1 MMSKDEV
8 LSNLLAVLDELES
21 GIVPNDAIES
31 LVTRL
36 EVLYRVLGND
46 VPEKYVERIEIFL

>member
-21 GIVPNDAIES
+21 GIVPNDAIEG

-36 EVLYRVLGND
+36 EVLCRVLGD
-46 VPEKYVERIEIFL
+46 DIPEKYVERIEIFL

>member
-8 LSNLLAVLDELES
+8 LSNLFAVLDELES
-21 GIVPNDAIES
+21 GIVPNDAIGS

-36 EVLYRVLGND
+36 EVLYRVLGD
-46 VPEKYVERIEIFL
+46 DIPKKYVERIEIFL